1 MCNSVS
7 EELGK
12 TGHFL
17 DKNKHAQVHH
27 KLKLELVEEYH
38 EKDTVFIYNA
48 YMFFSLFSSETAM
61 CLKFDK
67 K

>member
-12 TGHFL
+12 TSHFL

-48 YMFFSLFSSETAM
+48 SVLCFFHFSP
-61 CLKFDK
+61 LKLQCA
-67 K
+67 